1 MNLDL
6 FNYKLPEKLIATKP
20 ASPRDHSRLL
30 VFDRKSQ
37 EIKLQKFFN
46 ITQYLQAGDLM
57 IFNNTKVFP
66 ARIFGQKTETGGK
79 IEILLLKNLMSKLW
93 QVLIG
98 GKHLKPGLKL
108 RFKQGLEAE
117 VIKPLEGKTWQV
129 KFNFS
134 GKQFNEIINKI
145 GETPIPPYISSR
157 LNCPISNLKSKYQTI
172 YAQKT
177 GSVAAPTAGLHFTK
191 NLLNKIKNKGVDIE
205 FITLHVGMGTFEP
218 VSVNT
223 IEKHQMHAEYVE
235 LKKSVIR
242 KIRQAKQEGRRII
255 VVGTTSA
262 RTLEALAEEILNSK
276 QIKDIKKEV
285 NIFIFPGYKFNLV
298 DAMITNFHLPKSTLL
313 MLVSALIGREK
324 TLELYNL
331 AIKKNYRFYSFGDA
345 MFLK

>member
-1 MNLDL
+1 M
-6 FNYKLPEKLIATKP
+6 
-20 ASPRDHSRLL
+20 
-30 VFDRKSQ
+30 
-37 EIKLQKFFN
+37 
-46 ITQYLQAGDLM
+46 
-57 IFNNTKVFP
+57 
-66 ARIFGQKTETGGK
+66 
-79 IEILLLKNLMSKLW
+79 
-93 QVLIG
+93 
-98 GKHLKPGLKL
+98 
-108 RFKQGLEAE
+108 
-117 VIKPLEGKTWQV
+117 
-129 KFNFS
+129 
-134 GKQFNEIINKI
+134 
-145 GETPIPPYISSR
+145 
-157 LNCPISNLKSKYQTI
+157 
-172 YAQKT
+172 
-177 GSVAAPTAGLHFTK
+177 AAPTAGLHFTK